1 MTTSLLPQ
9 HFSCQRG
16 ITTQYELITSSNTS
30 SRTSFFIRN
39 ELGSGIVIRNE
50 QINTAPRE
58 VDVGAASWGSAGTLK
73 SVRPQTRAAGHGDFA
88 LALKRDGSEKAVLVL
103 AGELDLY
110 RAPAIEDALAEAIG
124 PNLGRDRVRHL
135 VVDLRSV
142 DFIDSTT
149 LRLLL
154 DASRRQH
161 AEGGHL
167 LVLVGPQ
174 TPMAAFEATGF
185 DRLLTIRRSDDEPR
199 NSVGRTVRSERIGL
213 SPPPHTTLKGRNHHG
228 NNGNN

>member
-1 MTTSLLPQ
+1 M
-9 HFSCQRG
+9 
-16 ITTQYELITSSNTS
+16 
-30 SRTSFFIRN
+30 
-39 ELGSGIVIRNE
+39 RNE
-50 QINTAPRE
+50 QVNTAPPE
-58 VDVGAASWGSAGTLK
+58 VEVGAASWGSAGTLK
-73 SVRPQTRAAGHGDFA
+73 SVRPQTLAAGHGDFA

-174 TPMAAFEATGF
+174 TPMTVFEATGF
-185 DRLLTIRRSDDEPR
+185 DRLLAIRRLDDEPR
-199 NSVGRTVRSERIGL
+199 KQRCT
-213 SPPPHTTLKGRNHHG
+213 HG
-228 NNGNN
+228 KKRED